1 MTRFFRSPSGEG
13 PVAGP
18 GDDPQSSTAPAHTG
32 TEVRVG
38 AVDRDADGPEPWIS
52 APYTRTIHAPVGEV
66 TLSDGEGWS
75 IPLDVARWSGGADT
89 ADHAVLERCKGR
101 VLDVGCGAGRLVE
114 ALARRGHFVLGIDV
128 SPAAVISTVCRGG
141 HARSGSVFAPVQD
154 EGSWDTAL
162 LIDGNIGIGGD
173 PRRLLRR
180 LHDLVRPAGL
190 LLVETSAREVDER
203 RRVTIH
209 VGRRPVSPVFP
220 WATVGT
226 RALVRH
232 GRHSGWAP
240 VEQWAS
246 LSGERHFAVLRAC
259 A

>member
-1 MTRFFRSPSGEG
+1 MTRVFRSPSGEE

-18 GDDPQSSTAPAHTG
+18 GDAPRTSAAPVPAGTG
-32 TEVRVG
+32 VRVK
-38 AVDRDADGPEPWIS
+38 AADRDVDGPEPWIS
-52 APYTRTIHAPVGEV
+52 APYTQTIHAPAGEV
-66 TLSDGEGWS
+66 TLCDGEGWS
-75 IPLDVARWSGGADT
+75 FPLDVARWSGGADR

-114 ALARRGHFVLGIDV
+114 ALARRGHTVLGIDV
-128 SPAAVISTVCRGG
+128 SPAAVISTACRGG
-141 HARSGSVFAPVQD
+141 RARSGSVFAPVQD

-173 PRRLLRR
+173 PRRFLRR

-203 RRVTIH
+203 RRVAIH

-232 GRHSGWAP
+232 GRLSGWAP
-240 VEQWAS
+240 VEQWTS
-246 LSGERHFAVLRAC
+246 LLGERHFAVLRAC
-259 A
+259 P